1 MFNIGIHGSHNAAVA
16 ISFENKVLEVVEIE
30 RLLGKKNAA
39 LFFWSNVKR
48 SSEIFRSINNY
59 FSEKY
64 NVHDY
69 DNLIFNSIDESKIN
83 LHDIF
88 KFKNKRY
95 CSHHEAHALN
105 ALYQSPFDNALIIS
119 FDGGSD
125 EGFFN
130 IYLVDDRYG
139 KLKKIYSGQSDY
151 ATSYMACAHFIPAIK
166 REEIYSGNLVYA
178 GKLMG
183 YAGYGK
189 PREEYIE
196 KLNRFYDE
204 QTDDCVQKAV
214 IRFGNIFEVGYRMG
228 YRKHLHRQKKNSCF
242 EFYGPGFLDE
252 QDAKD
257 IAASNQ
263 FVFEQRFYEEIKPFL
278 DTYHDYPVI
287 LTGGCALNIL
297 NNTSIARKR
306 EEIFIPPNPNDSGI
320 ALGCLFSEISP
331 FDPVDATYLGPDV
344 WDKMELSKYLIQYPD
359 SYHCS
364 IDIVGQKLLNGQIIG
379 VVRGRSELGPRALGN
394 RSLLTCAHFPT
405 SKEYVNSKV
414 KHREAFRP
422 LSPIVRLEDVNKYF
436 EWETESR
443 HMTFSPKV
451 REEWRETLY
460 AVTHV
465 DGTARVQTVTRDQN
479 EFIYDLLTYIDNA
492 YGVAVL
498 LNTSFNVAGKPIL
511 NTYREAFE
519 VLETKPINGILIED
533 HFFPSPII
541 DSNTSA
547 YYHYPYKN

>member
-1 MFNIGIHGSHNAAVA
+1 GSHNAAVA

-30 RLLGKKNAA
+30 RLFGKKNAA
-39 LFFWSNVKR
+39 LFLYDDITNV
-48 SSEIFRSINNY
+48 SEIFRSVNNY

-64 NVHDY
+64 NVTEY
-69 DNLIFNSIDESKIN
+69 DNIIYNSIEEDKMSEKDFRDIFNFGN
-83 LHDIF
+83 LKHF
-88 KFKNKRY
+88 P
-95 CSHHEAHALN
+95 HHKAHALS
-105 ALYQSPFDNALIIS
+105 AFYQSPFDNALIIS

-125 EGFFN
+125 EMFFN

-139 KLKKIYSGQSDY
+139 ELTKIYSGKNDY
-151 ATSYMACAHFIPAIK
+151 AVSYMACAHFIPAIK
-166 REEIYSGNLVYA
+166 REDIFKGNLVYS

-183 YAGYGK
+183 YAGYGE

-196 KLNRFYDE
+196 KFNEFYE
-204 QTDDCVQKAV
+204 GQTTDDIPDA
-214 IRFGNIFEVGYRMG
+214 IERFGRIFEVGYRK
-228 YRKHLHRQKKNSCF
+228 YFHEQETEPEF
-242 EFYGPGFLDE
+242 EIYGPGFLDE

>member
-1 MFNIGIHGSHNAAVA
+1 MFNLGIHGSHNAAVA

-30 RLLGKKNAA
+30 RLFGKKNAA
-39 LFFWSNVKR
+39 LFLYDDITNV
-48 SSEIFRSINNY
+48 SEIFRSVNNY

-64 NVHDY
+64 NVTEY
-69 DNLIFNSIDESKIN
+69 DNIIYNSIEEDKMSEEDFRDIFNFGN
-83 LHDIF
+83 LKHF
-88 KFKNKRY
+88 P
-95 CSHHEAHALN
+95 HHKAHALS
-105 ALYQSPFDNALIIS
+105 AFYQSPFDNALIIS

-125 EGFFN
+125 EMFFN

-139 KLKKIYSGQSDY
+139 ELTKIYSGKNDY
-151 ATSYMACAHFIPAIK
+151 AVSYMACAHFIPAIK
-166 REEIYSGNLVYA
+166 REDIFNGNLVYS

-183 YAGYGK
+183 YAGYGE

-196 KLNRFYDE
+196 KFNEFYE
-204 QTDDCVQKAV
+204 GQTTDDIPDA
-214 IRFGNIFEVGYRMG
+214 IERFGRIFKVGYRK
-228 YRKHLHRQKKNSCF
+228 YFDEQETEPEF
-242 EFYGPGFLDE
+242 EIYGPGFLDE

-278 DTYHDYPVI
+278 DTYQDYPVI

-344 WDKMELSKYLIQYPD
+344 WDKMELSKYLIQYPE
-359 SYHCS
+359 SYPCS
-364 IDIVGQKLLNGQIIG
+364 VDIIGEKLINGHIIG

-394 RSLLTCAHFPT
+394 RSLLCCAHFPMA
-405 SKEYVNSKV
+405 KEYLNSRV
-414 KHREAFRP
+414 KHRESFRP
-422 LSPIVRLEDVNKYF
+422 LSPIVRLEDVNRYF

-451 REEWRETLY
+451 REEYKEILY
-460 AVTHV
+460 AITHV

-479 EFIYDLLTYIDNA
+479 EFIYDLLSFIDNN
-492 YGVAVL
+492 YEVAVL
-498 LNTSFNVAGKPIL
+498 MNTSFNVAGKPIL

-519 VLETKPINGILIED
+519 VLETKPINGILIDD
-533 HFFPSPII
+533 HYFPSPII
-541 DSNTSA
+541 DSDVSP
-547 YYHYPYKN
+547 YYEFP